1 MLYIIFI
8 TIILFLIAGMIFLVY
23 NQYILKLELKRIESE
38 LSIIANGNIR
48 HRILAFPT
56 SSTKEIIFLI
66 NKLCTSYQADIMEL
80 KESERKYKDLMVN
93 LSHDVRTPLASM
105 LGYLELLSEI
115 PQDTLPTDVSSSL
128 DVINRKSTELAEFI
142 EMLFQWTKLDA
153 NEETFIFNTIDITE
167 LSRTILSN
175 WITALEKNN
184 ISFEFVIPDKEIL
197 LYTAPSAYE
206 RIINNLMKNI
216 INHSQATKMR
226 FSLIPNN
233 TTITLIIEDNGIG
246 IKSNEQ
252 TFVFERLYQCDIS
265 RNSKGNGLGLA
276 IVRELVYKLNGTI
289 ELDSTYGI
297 YSKFSITLP
306 SNR

>member
-1 MLYIIFI
+1 MLSIIFI
-8 TIILFLIAGMIFLVY
+8 IIIFFLIIGIILLIY
-23 NQYILKLELKRIESE
+23 NQYILKSELKRIESE
-38 LSIIANGNIR
+38 LSIITNGNIR

-56 SSTKEIIFLI
+56 SSTKELIFLI

-80 KESERKYKDLMVN
+80 KESEQKYKDLMIN

-128 DVINRKSTELAEFI
+128 DVIHRKSIELAEFI

-153 NEETFIFNTIDITE
+153 NEENFIFSTIDITE
-167 LSRTILSN
+167 LSRTILGN
-175 WITALEKNN
+175 WITPLEKNKIDYEFFIPN
-184 ISFEFVIPDKEIL
+184 EMISF
-197 LYTAPSAYE
+197 YTAPSAYE
-206 RIINNLMKNI
+206 RIINNLIKNI

-226 FSLIPNN
+226 FSLIPSND
-233 TTITLIIEDNGIG
+233 TITLIIEDNGIG

-252 TFVFERLYQCDIS
+252 TFIFERLYQCDIS

-289 ELDSTYGI
+289 QLDSIHGKYT
-297 YSKFSITLP
+297 KFSIILP
-306 SNR
+306 FR